1 MTRSWLHRYSW
12 IDWHHLDLALEAAW
26 SWFHAGEHHRDA
38 TIHLGTGIN
47 SGLWSSQHSLL
58 FFGQDNL
65 VCVLLLSFKD
75 PEISEKILE
84 DVDLCV
90 LYFWIEDDLLPHVF
104 LLFPVG
110 RREIVGFL
118 MSDIIDEPA
127 GVGVTLLIGCFLLKA
142 FQPYRVFFMV
152 IEHFIRFVLQG
163 LVL

>member
-1 MTRSWLHRYSW
+1 
-12 IDWHHLDLALEAAW
+12 
-26 SWFHAGEHHRDA
+26 
-38 TIHLGTGIN
+38 
-47 SGLWSSQHSLL
+47 
-58 FFGQDNL
+58 
-65 VCVLLLSFKD
+65 LLLSFKD

-84 DVDLCV
+84 DVNLCV

-110 RREIVGFL
+110 WREIVGFL
-118 MSDIIDEPA
+118 MSDIIDEPP

-152 IEHFIRFVLQG
+152 IEYFIRFVLQG